1 MSSLGGLRTLIGS
14 AAAEASTGTPGD
26 SPACPGMTVH
36 LRDRPVTRPA
46 ARPRRHTAPPAA
58 RTRAVAYGL
67 PVVFVLLWASGF
79 VVPRAF
85 APYAGPLTFIAARNV
100 GAALVLVL
108 VALALRRPW
117 PRANGDRLGLLW
129 TGALLQGFFLMAG
142 YWAIVNGLAVGV
154 GALIG
159 ALQPGL
165 TALFAAFMVGEGL
178 SRRQWI
184 GLALGFAGVGVV
196 ISPKLA
202 GGQGHASLVLAALF
216 LGGVACAAY
225 ASVYQKRFEESGDA
239 WSRTALIFVGAAI
252 PPAIAAAL
260 LEHERVSF
268 ALPLVAVYLWSV
280 FALAIGA
287 TMTLLY
293 LIAKGQAA
301 KAASLIYLVPP
312 VSALMAYFGFGEPI
326 GWALI
331 AGFAI
336 TAAGVALVQTR
347 VPRMRR
353 ST

>member
-1 MSSLGGLRTLIGS
+1 MN
-14 AAAEASTGTPGD
+14 
-26 SPACPGMTVH
+26 VH
-36 LRDRPVTRPA
+36 IRDRTNALTVTASGRRPA
-46 ARPRRHTAPPAA
+46 SSA
-58 RTRAVAYGL
+58 RTRIVAYGL
-67 PVVFVLLWASGF
+67 PIVFVLLWASGF

-85 APYAGPLTFIAARNV
+85 APYAEPFTFVAARNA
-100 GAALVLVL
+100 GAALVLL
-108 VALALRRPW
+108 VAALVLRRPW
-117 PRANGDRLGLLW
+117 PRPRGDQIGLLW

-165 TALFAAFMVGEGL
+165 TALCAAFMVGEGL

-196 ISPKLA
+196 ISPKLV
-202 GGQGHASLVLAALF
+202 GGQGHASLVLAGVF
-216 LGGVACAAY
+216 LAGVACAAY

-239 WSRTALIFVGAAI
+239 LTRTALIFVGATI
-252 PPAIAAAL
+252 PAAIAAGL
-260 LEHERVSF
+260 IEHQHVVF
-268 ALPLVAVYLWSV
+268 ALPFVAVYLWSV

-293 LIAKGQAA
+293 LIANGQAA

-312 VSALMAYFGFGEPI
+312 VSAMMAYVGFGEPI

-331 AGFAI
+331 AGFAV
-336 TAAGVALVQTR
+336 TALGVALVQTK
-347 VPRMRR
+347 
-353 ST
+353 S